1 MLKNIDPLL
10 TGDLLKILADMGHGD
25 ELAIVDA
32 NFPAFEMGKRVVELP
47 GTGAPSILKAILG
60 LFPLDEFVDQP
71 AGVMD
76 AAGQHVP
83 IYDEFLA
90 AVKAAEGKDY
100 ELEVIERFAFYERTR
115 TTFAVV
121 LTGERR
127 LYGNIIIKK
136 GVIRPD

>member
-1 MLKNIDPLL
+1 M
-10 TGDLLKILADMGHGD
+10 
-25 ELAIVDA
+25 
-32 NFPAFEMGKRVVELP
+32 ELP
-47 GTGAPSILKAILG
+47 GTGAPSILKAILD